1 MIFGYTIFC
10 DDIRQEINNKISY
23 MGIYQDEIIVP
34 SIPFVMKNFC
44 MIIKYV
50 QSRNIE
56 KKPLKVM
63 VYFPDDEE
71 KPRWEVSIPFDQIDV
86 PIQNNIDR
94 EDSRIQ
100 IEIPVQF
107 SSLILTKTGR
117 IKIRLNRGD
126 SEILKLGSIM
136 VTEKNTIKDDSI
148 NK

>member
-71 KPRWEVSIPFDQIDV
+71 KPHWEVSIPFDQIDV